1 MIAAETIGRLNF
13 CSHVG
18 PFGLFV
24 SAFISVPFGPL
35 FMLPEGIVVLGGVIV
50 PLLGMVFVH
59 GIPFL
64 AVVCAPGLLE
74 LTGFA
79 FVFAGVLGETGG
91 ALVLGVVD
99 PVVPVPAA
107 VFVVVLFVQF
117 VAEGVV
123 GVVVVV
129 VVVVGVVGGFVLWA
143 KAGAVSPAARL
154 AADARPRILAPRVIR
169 LILLA
174 GKSEMPK
181 VSYPCASRI
190 MKSRSQAGLPPACPG
205 WPPLCII
212 TVCAPHPSAR
222 SRRPASGNGGSPLR
236 DHVR

>member
-24 SAFISVPFGPL
+24 SAFMSVPFGPL

-91 ALVLGVVD
+91 ALVLGVVELTEVLVLVLG

-117 VAEGVV
+117 VAEG
-123 GVVVVV
+123 VVVV

-169 LILLA
+169 LTLLA
-174 GKSEMPK
+174 GKIRN
-181 VSYPCASRI
+181 A
-190 MKSRSQAGLPPACPG
+190 
-205 WPPLCII
+205 
-212 TVCAPHPSAR
+212 
-222 SRRPASGNGGSPLR
+222 
-236 DHVR
+236 

>member
-24 SAFISVPFGPL
+24 SAFMSVPFGPL

-123 GVVVVV
+123 VV

-169 LILLA
+169 LTLLA
-174 GKSEMPK
+174 GKIRN
-181 VSYPCASRI
+181 A
-190 MKSRSQAGLPPACPG
+190 
-205 WPPLCII
+205 
-212 TVCAPHPSAR
+212 
-222 SRRPASGNGGSPLR
+222 
-236 DHVR
+236 